1 MYPATRS
8 RCRAE
13 ISRPMWVPSA
23 SGSPATVS
31 MTTVSRCPRN
41 SSTAACSTKTRERAQ
56 QSWPELPNAP
66 PRRPSAAAF
75 RSASAKITEAD
86 FPPSFRVTRAILSAA
101 RRAISTRHIT

>member
-1 MYPATRS
+1 MSPATRS

-41 SSTAACSTKTRERAQ
+41 SSTAACSTKTRRAGTAVLARVAERASAQ
-56 QSWPELPNAP
+56 TLRRGLQVGVGEDNRGRLPAQ
-66 PRRPSAAAF
+66 
-75 RSASAKITEAD
+75 
-86 FPPSFRVTRAILSAA
+86 L
-101 RRAISTRHIT
+101 